1 MDLVRIFCALA
12 AAGAC
17 LAGASLTVAD
27 PAPIKHNIVSYSLRS
42 GTMANTA
49 TAERE
54 VYSEVINGGDVPWIR
69 LGFGQVR
76 LAPGSRLQVTSLLD
90 GAMQTLDAKAIAQ
103 WQYTTAYFNG
113 ASVRLSLIAAGNTRD
128 NEVEVDR
135 LIVGEWTNGTESQ
148 CGPTDDRVA
157 SSEPARGRLLDI
169 GCTASIY
176 NSASCFITAGHCLST
191 PSLVD
196 VVEFNVP
203 PSQANG
209 NIVHPGPEDQYAA
222 TTQRQFVDGGI
233 GNDWGL
239 FRVSPNTETGL
250 MPFEAQGASVTLGTS
265 LPDVGTQLRIVGYG
279 VDDGAANQ
287 TQQENSGPL
296 TQIVGTSLKY
306 KVDTE
311 GGNSGSAV
319 TRASDDVVVGIHTHA
334 GCNVGGSGANQGTAI
349 TLPSLQSA
357 LQTFCTED
365 TGITCADISRMSG
378 RCSNT
383 GKTQAIIRMTDTTH
397 LGETIGLTFD
407 GHPINARIDFVGG
420 QFGIAQ
426 ANLGSGTHTIKLV
439 DPANCPAI
447 PDVRV
452 TCP

>member
-54 VYSEVINGGDVPWIR
+54 VYNEVINGGDVPWIR

-169 GCTASIY
+169 G
-176 NSASCFITAGHCLST
+176 
-191 PSLVD
+191 
-196 VVEFNVP
+196 
-203 PSQANG
+203 
-209 NIVHPGPEDQYAA
+209 
-222 TTQRQFVDGGI
+222 
-233 GNDWGL
+233 
-239 FRVSPNTETGL
+239 
-250 MPFEAQGASVTLGTS
+250 
-265 LPDVGTQLRIVGYG
+265 
-279 VDDGAANQ
+279 
-287 TQQENSGPL
+287 
-296 TQIVGTSLKY
+296 
-306 KVDTE
+306 
-311 GGNSGSAV
+311 
-319 TRASDDVVVGIHTHA
+319 
-334 GCNVGGSGANQGTAI
+334 
-349 TLPSLQSA
+349 
-357 LQTFCTED
+357 
-365 TGITCADISRMSG
+365 
-378 RCSNT
+378 
-383 GKTQAIIRMTDTTH
+383 
-397 LGETIGLTFD
+397 
-407 GHPINARIDFVGG
+407 
-420 QFGIAQ
+420 
-426 ANLGSGTHTIKLV
+426 
-439 DPANCPAI
+439 
-447 PDVRV
+447 
-452 TCP
+452 

>member
-17 LAGASLTVAD
+17 LTTVSLATAD
-27 PAPIKHNIVSYSLRS
+27 PAPVKHNIVSYSLHS

-49 TAERE
+49 TSDRV
-54 VYSEVINGGDVPWIR
+54 VYSEVIDGGDVPWIR

-76 LAPGSRLQVTSLLD
+76 LASGSRVQITSLLD
-90 GAMQTLDAKAIAQ
+90 GATQTLDAKAIAQ
-103 WQYTTAYFNG
+103 WQYTSAYFNG
-113 ASVRLSLIAAGNTRD
+113 AVVRLSLIAAGNSRD

-135 LIVGEWTNGTESQ
+135 LIVGEWMNGTESQ
-148 CGPTDDRVA
+148 CGPTDDRVP

-176 NSASCFITAGHCLST
+176 NAQSCFITAGHCLSS
-191 PSLVD
+191 PSFVD

-203 PSQANG
+203 PSQPNG
-209 NIVHPGPEDQYAA
+209 NIVHPGPQDQYAA
-222 TTQRQFVDGGI
+222 TDDRQFIDGGI

-239 FRVSPNTETGL
+239 FKVFPNTQTGL
-250 MPFEAQGASVTLGTS
+250 MPFEAQGASMTLGTE
-265 LPDVGTQLRIVGYG
+265 LPAVGTQLRIVGYG

-296 TQIVGTSLKY
+296 TAIAGTSLKY
-306 KVDTE
+306 KIDTE

-334 GCNVGGSGANQGTAI
+334 GCTVGGSGANQGTAI

-357 LQTFCTED
+357 LQTFCPED
-365 TGITCADISRMSG
+365 AGITCADISRMAG

-383 GKTQAIIRMTDTTH
+383 GKTQAIIRMTDASH
-397 LGETIGLTFD
+397 LGETLGVTID
-407 GHPINARIDFVGG
+407 GHPLNARIDFVGG
-420 QFGIAQ
+420 LFAIAQ
-426 ANLGSGTHTIKLV
+426 ANFGTGTHTVSLV

-447 PDVRV
+447 PDVQV